1 MNISQASAVNT
12 ANPEAPTPSEPPAKQ
27 WVRYFFDQTK
37 EQACPTFKSNE
48 GVCLIEGIKFRLND
62 DLGERTIK
70 PGSYELRITEVT
82 KGLPSR
88 MKTKNTKI
96 LIKFVDLDEEA
107 ALLAAAAE
115 KAVQSKGGKKK

>member
-1 MNISQASAVNT
+1 
-12 ANPEAPTPSEPPAKQ
+12 
-27 WVRYFFDQTK
+27 
-37 EQACPTFKSNE
+37 
-48 GVCLIEGIKFRLND
+48 
-62 DLGERTIK
+62 
-70 PGSYELRITEVT
+70 
-82 KGLPSR
+82 